1 MPREILA
8 LAVIKVHDGK
18 EQELLEVLHDFYAL
32 LRTMNYSRDTLYRDA
47 GSGRFLNLRYWSSE
61 EARDAAHEDPNVHRF
76 WRRLAEIC
84 EIEHV
89 YEKLEQVT

>member
-1 MPREILA
+1 MAREILA
-8 LAVIKVHDGK
+8 MAVIKAHEGK
-18 EQELLEVLHDFYAL
+18 EEELLQTLRDFYSML
-32 LRTMNYSRDTLYRDA
+32 QTMNYSRDVLYRDR
-47 GSGRFLNLRYWSSE
+47 GGRYVNLRYWASE

-89 YEKLEQVT
+89 YETLEQVS

>member
-1 MPREILA
+1 MEGEILA
-8 LAVIKVHDGK
+8 MAVIKAHAGK
-18 EQELLEVLHDFYAL
+18 EEELLQLLREFYSV
-32 LRTMNYSRDTLYRDA
+32 LRTMNYSRDLLYRD
-47 GSGRFLNLRYWSSE
+47 GGGRFVNLRYWASE

-76 WRRLAEIC
+76 WRQLADIC